1 MIEVRIP
8 RSRLRFDNEIHANLI
23 VLEELRA
30 AGIPVR
36 GSLSVTGVG
45 TGTLELL
52 GADASEDVVYKW
64 SEGFSEFA

>member
-30 AGIPVR
+30 AGIE
-36 GSLSVTGVG
+36 
-45 TGTLELL
+45 TLV
-52 GADASEDVVYKW
+52 DTRFASMKISFVLPTPR
-64 SEGFSEFA
+64 STIL